1 MSKVRAYT
9 EWDSLEEIIV
19 GRATNARIACLDPG
33 LFAVEYRDCGSIK
46 NIPSGQ
52 YSDRIIAETE
62 EDLDELIR
70 TLQSLDV
77 VVQRPDIFDHAIKF
91 RTPNWESDGQYN
103 YCPRDLF
110 VAIGTWIIEAPMTLR
125 ARFFETLSF
134 KSILMDYLQ
143 SGARWISAPKPRLA
157 NEMYNLDDPNASAIN
172 DYEPLFDAANIL
184 RLGQDIFYLISDTGN
199 RSGALWLQTILGEEY
214 RVHTYD
220 NVYSGSHV
228 DTTIAVIRP
237 GLVVVNGER
246 VGEQNLPNLF
256 KGWDV
261 IYLTDIVDIG
271 YTTTSY
277 ASKWIGINL
286 LMVNPNLAI
295 VDKYQTLLIKQLEK
309 RGVDVIQL
317 QLRHARTL
325 GGGFHCVTLDVR
337 RKGSL
342 ESYCTV

>member
-19 GRATNARIACLDPG
+19 GRATNARIACKDPG
-33 LFAVEYRDCGSIK
+33 LFAVEYRDCSSIE
-46 NIPSGQ
+46 NIPSGR

-62 EDLDELIR
+62 EDLDELVR
-70 TLQSLDV
+70 TLQSLGV

-91 RTPNWESDGQYN
+91 RTPDWESDGQYN

-110 VAIGTWIIEAPMTLR
+110 VAVGTWIIEAPMTLR

-157 NEMYNLDDPNASAIN
+157 DKMYNLDDPNASAIN

-237 GLVVVNGER
+237 GLVVVNAER
-246 VGEQNLPNLF
+246 VGEQNLPDLF

-277 ASKWIGINL
+277 ASIGL
-286 LMVNPNLAI
+286 LF
-295 VDKYQTLLIKQLEK
+295 D
-309 RGVDVIQL
+309 
-317 QLRHARTL
+317 
-325 GGGFHCVTLDVR
+325 F
-337 RKGSL
+337 
-342 ESYCTV
+342 